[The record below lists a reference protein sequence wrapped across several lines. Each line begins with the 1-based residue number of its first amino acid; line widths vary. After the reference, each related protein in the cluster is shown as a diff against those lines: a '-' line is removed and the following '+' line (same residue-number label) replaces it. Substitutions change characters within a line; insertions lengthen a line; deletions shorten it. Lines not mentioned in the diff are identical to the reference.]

1 MSRACAAPWRRMLVP
16 VLMLGVWL
24 AGCLPP
30 AAAQAG
36 SQPVLR
42 YGVLAGFPPFQV
54 WPPGARPGGAD
65 VEIVAELAR
74 DAGLVVQPV
83 RYTSFAALEADL
95 LAGRIQLASAMA
107 RTPAREARLLFLPPY
122 TQVPLALVTRAD
134 QPSAALLPDLAGRS
148 VAVVRG
154 YASNEQV
161 DRLFPLASRVVVN
174 DISEGL
180 RAVQQGRADVLLETL
195 PTVADLIERER
206 HHDLS
211 IVRRVDAPTGRL
223 HLALAPGQQAAA
235 AALGRAAAAYP
246 PGRVEALIQAW
257 SATPQAQPPRQVV
270 LSAGER
276 ASLQAWGPLR
286 VGVVGQEPS
295 FALRNAQGR
304 FEGLSVDV
312 LRAVLAQLGLE
323 VAEWVALTPAELPQA
338 LLERRIDIALGAD
351 EDADRSPL
359 LRFVGPFIEYP
370 TVLVGRPESGA
381 FDLEQLHGRRLALT
395 PNSPARPLVD
405 SRHPGITVV
414 NCLDVHACIDDV
426 VAGRAEATLADV
438 VTVALA
444 LAQRPR
450 PEVQM
455 IGSEPRLRRFHSLA
469 LAARHTA
476 QVPLVKRALDAV
488 QAHELP
494 AIKTRWFSRPS
505 QGELLRRLGQRY
517 GPWLA
522 ALLLALAGLWLW
534 HVRTLR
540 TEVQRTRAAQAE
552 AERSAASNRRFT
564 AFLAHEVR
572 NSLHAVIAG
581 TELAR
586 GAVPGPATAGGADV
600 SEMLAG
606 SARGTLHLLN
616 NLIDRERLHQG
627 RLVLDPSPARLAE
640 LVRGVVDELRPAAT
654 VRHQTLVVQPGP
666 DGPPLLLDG
675 LRLQQVVRNLLANA
689 IKYAGPGSIELAWGQ
704 QSAAEG
710 EQAWVTV
717 SDRGPGLPAF
727 DAGGERLDSGLGLD
741 LCRDLA
747 RLMHGEL
754 GLLPREG
761 GGLVARLAL
770 QAPLADVAPPAAL
783 QASLDVLLVE
793 DAEVYALLLQRA
805 LELRGHRVRWAVSAQ
820 AALDL
825 LSQRRP
831 DLLLSDLNLADGD
844 AGPLLSAWRGLP
856 VPERPALVLMSADLA
871 TSPAWL
877 QAQAE
882 GLVVLQK
889 TDDVRTLVARA
900 LGEPARAA
908 SGQG

>member
-1 MSRACAAPWRRMLVP
+1 MTRACAAPWRLMRVPAMVLV
-16 VLMLGVWL
+16 LGFWL
-24 AGCLPP
+24 AGCLQP
-30 AAAQAG
+30 AAAQAA

-42 YGVLAGFPPFQV
+42 YGVLAGLPPFQV
-54 WPPGARPGGAD
+54 WPQGARPGGAD

-83 RYTSFAALEADL
+83 RYSSFAALEADL

-107 RTPAREARLLFLPPY
+107 RTPVREARLLFLPPY

-235 AALGRAAAAYP
+235 AALARAAAAYP
-246 PGRVEALIQAW
+246 PGRVEALMQAW

-270 LSAGER
+270 LSADER
-276 ASLQAWGPLR
+276 ASLRAWGPLR

-338 LLERRIDIALGAD
+338 LLDRRIDIALGAD

-405 SRHPGITVV
+405 SRHPGITVIS
-414 NCLDVHACIDDV
+414 CPDVHTCIDDV

-444 LAQRPR
+444 LTQRPR

-469 LAARHTA
+469 LATRHAA
-476 QVPLVKRALDAV
+476 QVPRVKRALDTV

-505 QGELLRRLGQRY
+505 QGEVLRRLGLRY
-517 GPWLA
+517 GPWLT

-534 HVRTLR
+534 HTRTLR
-540 TEVQRTRAAQAE
+540 AEVQRTRAAQAE

-586 GAVPGPATAGGADV
+586 GAAPAPASGAADV
-600 SEMLAG
+600 GEMLAG
-606 SARGTLHLLN
+606 SARSTLHLLN

-627 RLVLDPSPARLAE
+627 RLVLDPAPARLAD
-640 LVRGVVDELRPAAT
+640 LVRSVADELRPAAA
-654 VRHQTLVVQPGP
+654 VRQQTLWLQPAPEGP
-666 DGPPLLLDG
+666 LLLLDG

-689 IKYAGPGSIELAWGQ
+689 IKYAGPGQIELAWGQ
-704 QSAAEG
+704 QAGADDVM
-710 EQAWVTV
+710 AWVTV
-717 SDRGPGLPAF
+717 SDRGPGLPSF
-727 DAGGERLDSGLGLD
+727 DPGGQRLDSGLGLA
-741 LCRDLA
+741 LCHDLA
-747 RLMHGEL
+747 RLMHGQL
-754 GLLPREG
+754 NLQPRQG

-770 QAPLADVAPPAAL
+770 QAPPADETPATAMPVP
-783 QASLDVLLVE
+783 ARDVLVVE

-805 LELRGHRVRWAVSAQ
+805 FEQLGHRVRWADSVQ
-820 AALDL
+820 AALA
-825 LSQRRP
+825 QMARQPP
-831 DLLLSDLNLADGD
+831 DLLLTDLNLGDGD
-844 AGPLLSAWRGLP
+844 AGPLLSAWHGLVPQARP
-856 VPERPALVLMSADLA
+856 VLVLMSADPA
-871 TSPAWL
+871 TSPPWL
-877 QAQAE
+877 VAQSE
-882 GLVVLQK
+882 GLLLLQK
-889 TDDVRTLVARA
+889 TDDVRAMVVRA
-900 LGEPARAA
+900 LRVPT
-908 SGQG
+908 